1 MNSNCNV
8 EHSKGIKQFSD
19 DLYWRM
25 GNNVFACLCVDSVL
39 RLFVPVNRVI
49 GKQLQVRRLTL

>member
-8 EHSKGIKQFSD
+8 EHSKGIMQFGD
-19 DLYWRM
+19 DLYWRI
-25 GNNVFACLCVDSVL
+25 GDNVFVCLCVDSVL

-49 GKQLQVRRLTL
+49 GKQLQVRCLTL